1 MDHPNITKFYK
12 CLYDNEYIN
21 IVMELIKG
29 ANLAD
34 YLIES
39 KVLPNEYVPRI
50 PENVTKIIMKQLMAA
65 VKYFHGE

>member
-21 IVMELIKG
+21 IVMELVKG

-34 YLIES
+34 YLVEGTP
-39 KVLPNEYVPRI
+39 VLKGEFVPRI
-50 PENVTKIIMKQLMAA
+50 PENICKSLIK
-65 VKYFHGE
+65 